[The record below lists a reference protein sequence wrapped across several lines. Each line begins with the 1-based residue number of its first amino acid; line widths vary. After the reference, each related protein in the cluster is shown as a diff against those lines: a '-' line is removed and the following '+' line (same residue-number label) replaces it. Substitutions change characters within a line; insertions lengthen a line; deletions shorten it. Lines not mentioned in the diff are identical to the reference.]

1 MLLLKML
8 FLCCRMLPLMMCV
21 YILMCVSVSGG
32 HGGAAAGV
40 YVEETRV
47 RAAEAQRPSA
57 ETGFRGDRPAV

>member
-1 MLLLKML
+1 
-8 FLCCRMLPLMMCV
+8 MMCV